1 MVLCWYGTAILEWS
15 PLKGHPPRMKQ
26 AITRLP
32 GLCIIL
38 MAGSVLVFQPGG
50 LFRFVWIK
58 LAVVIIAVL
67 AGLLSPLRARI
78 PLAVQAATAAC
89 VVWIAVAMFLSDT
102 PLASLAGRWP
112 RYEGLLTLGVYVAV
126 FAVGATVLGG
136 DSAGQRR
143 KLLSMS
149 LSAVAVVL
157 LLIAVLESA
166 GLRPLGGAADVR
178 PGATLGN
185 ATDQGLVGF
194 VIAGVLSAGGGPGH
208 GWQDWL
214 RRAGLFAAAGVAV
227 LSGSRAALAG
237 LLIVAL
243 FASYVWMRDRSWA
256 RPKIAAGA
264 ALAAAGVAGGVLLV
278 PAARDRLLSAGTVD
292 GRWLLWDRSLGL
304 IGADPV
310 FGVGPSGFVDAL
322 PAYLNGEWARSVGDS
337 FPADSP
343 HSWPLQLLAAGGF
356 PLLLLVLILGAVA
369 VMTVV
374 RRMKESPDGADRRYL
389 AVVLVT
395 VAAYGLALLTHFT
408 SIGTTALVALLCGGL
423 VGREGAG
430 SPAFRSTAMPGAVPG
445 KLAAISAGMFRPAIA
460 TAAGVVLVA
469 AGLGVAVPAALAEWP
484 MGAGARAAA
493 AGDAALAEQSFQQA
507 RQLRPWDSDT
517 ALLAAQAFAGPA
529 TAGDQQAA
537 RYAVEWGSLA
547 RERTPR
553 SQEAGTALAVG
564 YLYSGD
570 PGAAK
575 TLLDG
580 LVRDAPYSTGLYVQR
595 GVAQFG
601 MGRAA
606 EAIADLEHAAA
617 LDPGLDTPWRIL
629 ANIHQR
635 LGNAEAAQ
643 AASRHA
649 DTLSKG

>member
-1 MVLCWYGTAILEWS
+1 
-15 PLKGHPPRMKQ
+15 MKQ

-32 GLCIIL
+32 ALCIIL
-38 MAGSVLVFQPGG
+38 MAGSILVFQPGG

-58 LAVVIIAVL
+58 LVVVIIAVL

-78 PLAVQAATAAC
+78 PWAVQAATAAC
-89 VVWIAVAMFLSDT
+89 VVWIAVAMLLSDT
-102 PLASLAGRWP
+102 PLASMAGRWP
-112 RYEGLLTLGVYVAV
+112 RYEGMLTLGVYVAV
-126 FAVGATVLGG
+126 FAVGAKVLGG
-136 DSAGQRR
+136 ASAGQRR

-149 LSAVAVVL
+149 LAAAALVL
-157 LLIAVLESA
+157 LPIAVLESA

-194 VIAGVLSAGGGPGH
+194 VIAGVLSAGGSSER
-208 GWQDWL
+208 GWQMWL
-214 RRAGLFAAAGVAV
+214 RRAGLFAAAGVAI

-243 FASYVWMRDRSWA
+243 FASYMWMRGRSWA

-264 ALAAAGVAGGVLLV
+264 ALAVAGVAVGVLLV

-292 GRWLLWDRSLGL
+292 GRRLLWDRSLGL

-310 FGVGPSGFVDAL
+310 FGVGPSGLVDAL
-322 PAYLNGEWARSVGDS
+322 PAYLNQEWARSVGDS

-343 HSWPLQLLAAGGF
+343 HSWPLQALASGGV
-356 PLLLLVLILGAVA
+356 PLLLLVLVLGAVA
-369 VMTVV
+369 VVAVV
-374 RRMKESPDGADRRYL
+374 RRMKEAGHGADRRYL

-395 VAAYGLALLTHFT
+395 AAAYGLALLTHFT
-408 SIGTTALVALLCGGL
+408 SIGTTALVAFLCGGL
-423 VGREGAG
+423 VGCEGVG
-430 SPAFRSTAMPGAVPG
+430 FSVFRSRV
-445 KLAAISAGMFRPAIA
+445 S
-460 TAAGVVLVA
+460 TAAGLVLVA
-469 AGLGVAVPAALAEWP
+469 AGLTVAVPATIAEWP
-484 MGAGARAAA
+484 MGSGAQAAA
-493 AGDAALAEQSFQQA
+493 AGDADLAEQAFQQA

-529 TAGDQQAA
+529 TAGDQGAA
-537 RYAVEWGSLA
+537 RYAVDWGSLA
-547 RERTPR
+547 RDRTPR
-553 SQEAGTALAVG
+553 SQEAGTALAIG

-575 TLLDG
+575 NLLDD
-580 LVRDAPYSTGLYVQR
+580 LVRDAPYSTGLYMHR

-601 MGRAA
+601 LGRPA
-606 EAIADLEHAAA
+606 EAVADLQYAAA

-643 AASRHA
+643 AASQRA
-649 DTLSKG
+649 DALSGR

>member
-1 MVLCWYGTAILEWS
+1 
-15 PLKGHPPRMKQ
+15 MKQ

-32 GLCIIL
+32 ALCIIL
-38 MAGSVLVFQPGG
+38 MAGSLLVFQPGG

-58 LAVVIIAVL
+58 LVVVIIAVL

-78 PLAVQAATAAC
+78 PWAVQAATAAC
-89 VVWIAVAMFLSDT
+89 VVWIAVAMLLSDT
-102 PLASLAGRWP
+102 PLASMAGRWP

-126 FAVGATVLGG
+126 FAVGAKVLGG
-136 DSAGQRR
+136 ASDGQRR
-143 KLLSMS
+143 RLLSLS
-149 LSAVAVVL
+149 LAAVALVL

-166 GLRPLGGAADVR
+166 GMRPLGGAADVR
-178 PGATLGN
+178 PGAALGN

-194 VIAGVLSAGGGPGH
+194 VIAGVLSAGDSSGR
-208 GWQDWL
+208 GWQAWL
-214 RRAGLFAAAGVAV
+214 RRAGLFAAAGVAI

-243 FASYVWMRDRSWA
+243 CASFMWMRSRSWA
-256 RPKIAAGA
+256 WPRIAAGA
-264 ALAAAGVAGGVLLV
+264 MLAAVGVAVGVLLV

-322 PAYLNGEWARSVGDS
+322 PAYLNEEWARSVGDS

-343 HSWPLQLLAAGGF
+343 HSWPLQALASGGV
-356 PLLLLVLILGAVA
+356 PLLLLVLVLGAVA
-369 VMTVV
+369 VLTVV
-374 RRMKESPDGADRRYL
+374 RRIKEAGHGGDRRYL

-408 SIGTTALVALLCGGL
+408 SIGTTALVAFLCGGL
-423 VGREGAG
+423 VGCEGRG
-430 SPAFRSTAMPGAVPG
+430 FSVFRSRV
-445 KLAAISAGMFRPAIA
+445 S
-460 TAAGVVLVA
+460 TAAGLVLVA
-469 AGLGVAVPAALAEWP
+469 AGLTVAVPATIAEWQ
-484 MGAGARAAA
+484 MGSGAQVAA
-493 AGDAALAEQSFQQA
+493 AGNADLAEEAFQQA

-517 ALLAAQAFAGPA
+517 PLLAAQAFAGPA

-547 RERTPR
+547 RDRTPR
-553 SQEAGTALAVG
+553 SQEAGTALAIG

-575 TLLDG
+575 NVLDD
-580 LVRDAPYSTGLYVQR
+580 LVRDAPYSTGLYVHR

-601 MGRAA
+601 LGRAA
-606 EAIADLEHAAA
+606 DGIADLEHAAA

-643 AASRHA
+643 AASQRA
-649 DTLSKG
+649 DTLSGR

>member
-1 MVLCWYGTAILEWS
+1 
-15 PLKGHPPRMKQ
+15 MKQ

-32 GLCIIL
+32 GLCVIL
-38 MAGSVLVFQPGG
+38 MAGSILAFQPGG

-58 LAVVIIAVL
+58 LLVVTIAVL

-89 VVWIAVAMFLSDT
+89 VVWIAVVMLLSDT
-102 PLASLAGRWP
+102 PLASMAGRWP

-126 FAVGATVLGG
+126 FAVGAKVLGG
-136 DSAGQRR
+136 DFAARRR
-143 KLLSMS
+143 KLFS
-149 LSAVAVVL
+149 LSLAAVALVL

-166 GLRPLGGAADVR
+166 GLRPLGGTADVR

-194 VIAGVLSAGGGPGH
+194 VIAGVLSAGAGSER
-208 GWQDWL
+208 GWQVWL
-214 RRAGLFAAAGVAV
+214 RRAGLFAAAGVAI

-237 LLIVAL
+237 LLIVAV
-243 FASYVWMRDRSWA
+243 FGSYMWMKDRSWA

-264 ALAAAGVAGGVLLV
+264 VLVAAGVAVGVLLI

-292 GRWLLWDRSLGL
+292 GRWLLWDRTLGL

-322 PAYLNGEWARSVGDS
+322 PAYLNEEWARSVGDS

-343 HSWPLQLLAAGGF
+343 HSWPLQLLAAGGV
-356 PLLLLVLILGAVA
+356 PLLLLALVLGAVA
-369 VMTVV
+369 VLAAV
-374 RRMKESPDGADRRYL
+374 RRMKEAQHGADRRYL

-408 SIGTTALVALLCGGL
+408 SIGTTALVAFLCGGL
-423 VGREGAG
+423 VGREGPGLAV
-430 SPAFRSTAMPGAVPG
+430 FRSRGMAGEIPG
-445 KLAAISAGMFRPAIA
+445 KLTAIAAGMFRPAVS
-460 TAAGVVLVA
+460 TAAGLVLVA
-469 AGLGVAVPAALAEWP
+469 AGLAIAVPATIAEWP
-484 MGAGARAAA
+484 MGAGAKAAA
-493 AGDAALAEQSFQQA
+493 AGDVALAEESFQQA
-507 RQLRPWDSDT
+507 RRLRPWDSDT

-553 SQEAGTALAVG
+553 SQEAGTALAIG

-570 PGAAK
+570 LGAAK
-575 TLLDG
+575 NLLDD
-580 LVRDAPYSTGLYVQR
+580 LVREAPYSTGLYVHR

-601 MGRAA
+601 LGQAA
-606 EAIADLEHAAA
+606 EGIADLEHAAA

-629 ANIHQR
+629 SNIYVR
-635 LGNAEAAQ
+635 LGNAEAAH
-643 AASRHA
+643 AASQRA
-649 DTLSKG
+649 DTLSGR

>member
-1 MVLCWYGTAILEWS
+1 
-15 PLKGHPPRMKQ
+15 MKQ

-32 GLCIIL
+32 GLCVVL
-38 MAGSVLVFQPGG
+38 MAGSTLVFQPGG

-58 LAVVIIAVL
+58 LVVVMIAVL

-78 PLAVQAATAAC
+78 PVAVQAATAAC
-89 VVWIAVAMFLSDT
+89 VVWIAVAMLLSDT

-126 FAVGATVLGG
+126 FAVGAKVLAGA
-136 DSAGQRR
+136 SAGQRR
-143 KLLSMS
+143 QLLSTS
-149 LSAVAVVL
+149 LAAVAVVL
-157 LLIAVLESA
+157 LLVAVLESA

-185 ATDQGLVGF
+185 ATDQGLIGF
-194 VIAGVLSAGGGPGH
+194 VIAGVLSAGGGPER
-208 GWQDWL
+208 GWQVWL
-214 RRAGLFAAAGVAV
+214 RRAGLIAAAGVAI

-243 FASYVWMRDRSWA
+243 FASYVWMRSRSWA

-264 ALAAAGVAGGVLLV
+264 VLAAAAVAVGVLLV

-304 IGADPV
+304 VGADPV

-322 PAYLNGEWARSVGDS
+322 PAYLNAEWARSVGDS
-337 FPADSP
+337 VPADSP
-343 HSWPLQLLAAGGF
+343 HSWPLQLLAAGGV
-356 PLLLLVLILGAVA
+356 PLLMLGLVLGAVA
-369 VMTVV
+369 VAAAV
-374 RRMKESPDGADRRYL
+374 RRMKATQHGADRRYL
-389 AVVLVT
+389 VVVLVT
-395 VAAYGLALLTHFT
+395 VAAYGLTLLTHFT
-408 SIGTTALVALLCGGL
+408 SIGTTALVAFLCGGL
-423 VGREGAG
+423 VGREGTG
-430 SPAFRSTAMPGAVPG
+430 LPAVSSRAVEVIPG
-445 KLAAISAGMFRPAIA
+445 KLTAAFAGIFRPAVS
-460 TAAGVVLVA
+460 TAAGAVLVA
-469 AGLGVAVPAALAEWP
+469 AGLAVAVPAAIAEWP

-493 AGDAALAEQSFQQA
+493 AGDVALAEQAFQQA

-537 RYAVEWGSLA
+537 RRAVEWGSLA

-553 SQEAGTALAVG
+553 SQEAGTALAIG

-575 TLLDG
+575 TVLDG

-601 MGRAA
+601 LGRASDG
-606 EAIADLEHAAA
+606 IADLEHAAA

-629 ANIHQR
+629 SNIYQR
-635 LGNAEAAQ
+635 MGNAEAAQ
-643 AASRHA
+643 AANRHA
-649 DTLSKG
+649 ESLSKH

>member
-1 MVLCWYGTAILEWS
+1 
-15 PLKGHPPRMKQ
+15 MKQ

-38 MAGSVLVFQPGG
+38 MAGSILVFQPGG

-58 LAVVIIAVL
+58 LVVVIIAVL

-89 VVWIAVAMFLSDT
+89 VVWIAVAMLLSDS
-102 PLASLAGRWP
+102 PLASMAGRWP
-112 RYEGLLTLGVYVAV
+112 RYEGLLTLGAYVAV
-126 FAVGATVLGG
+126 FAVGAKVLGG
-136 DSAGQRR
+136 GSAGQRR

-149 LSAVAVVL
+149 LSAVGLVL
-157 LLIAVLESA
+157 LLVAVLESA

-185 ATDQGLVGF
+185 ATDQGLAGF
-194 VIAGVLSAGGGPGH
+194 VIAGVLSAGGGSER
-208 GWQDWL
+208 GWQLWL
-214 RRAGLFAAAGVAV
+214 RRAGLFAAEGVAI

-237 LLIVAL
+237 LLIVAV
-243 FASYVWMRDRSWA
+243 FASYMWMRSRSWG

-264 ALAAAGVAGGVLLV
+264 VLAAAAVAIGVLLV

-343 HSWPLQLLAAGGF
+343 HSWPLQLLAAGGV
-356 PLLLLVLILGAVA
+356 PLLLLALVLGAVA
-369 VMTVV
+369 VVTMV
-374 RRMKESPDGADRRYL
+374 RRMKEARHGADRRYL

-408 SIGTTALVALLCGGL
+408 SIGTTALVAFLCGGL
-423 VGREGAG
+423 VGREVAG
-430 SPAFRSTAMPGAVPG
+430 FPAFRSGAGVPG
-445 KLAAISAGMFRPAIA
+445 RLTAKLAGIFRPAVS
-460 TAAGVVLVA
+460 TAAGAVLVA
-469 AGLGVAVPAALAEWP
+469 AGLAVAVPAAMAEWP
-484 MGAGARAAA
+484 MAAGARAAA
-493 AGDAALAEQSFQQA
+493 AGDVALAEQSFQQA

-553 SQEAGTALAVG
+553 SQEAGTALAIG
-564 YLYSGD
+564 YLYGGD

-580 LVRDAPYSTGLYVQR
+580 LVRDAPYSTGLYVHR

-629 ANIHQR
+629 TNIYQR

-643 AASRHA
+643 AASQHA

>member
-1 MVLCWYGTAILEWS
+1 
-15 PLKGHPPRMKQ
+15 MKQ

-32 GLCIIL
+32 GLCIVL
-38 MAGSVLVFQPGG
+38 MAGSILVFQPGG

-58 LAVVIIAVL
+58 LVVVMIGVL
-67 AGLLSPLRARI
+67 AGVVSPLRARI

-89 VVWIAVAMFLSDT
+89 VVWIAAAMLLSDT

-126 FAVGATVLGG
+126 FGVGAKVLGG
-136 DSAGQRR
+136 ALAGRSRQ
-143 KLLSMS
+143 LLSTS
-149 LSAVAVVL
+149 LAAAAVVL
-157 LLIAVLESA
+157 LLVAVLESN

-185 ATDQGLVGF
+185 ATDQGLIGF
-194 VIAGVLSAGGGPGH
+194 VIAGVLSAGGGPER
-208 GWQDWL
+208 GWQFWL
-214 RRAGLFAAAGVAV
+214 RRAGLIAAAGVAI

-243 FASYVWMRDRSWA
+243 FGSSVWMRSRSWA

-264 ALAAAGVAGGVLLV
+264 VLAAAAVAFGVLLV

-304 IGADPV
+304 VSADPV

-322 PAYLNGEWARSVGDS
+322 PAYLNAEWARSVGDS

-343 HSWPLQLLAAGGF
+343 HSWPLQLLAAGGV
-356 PLLLLVLILGAVA
+356 PLLLLVLVLGAVA
-369 VMTVV
+369 VAAAV
-374 RRMKESPDGADRRYL
+374 RRMKETQHGADRRYMV
-389 AVVLVT
+389 VVLVT

-408 SIGTTALVALLCGGL
+408 SIGTTALVAFLCGGL
-423 VGREGAG
+423 VGREGTGFPAVS
-430 SPAFRSTAMPGAVPG
+430 SPAVEGIPG
-445 KLAAISAGMFRPAIA
+445 KLTAAFAGIFRPAVS
-460 TAAGVVLVA
+460 TAAGAVLVA
-469 AGLGVAVPAALAEWP
+469 AGLAVAVPAAIAEWP
-484 MGAGARAAA
+484 MGAGAKAAA
-493 AGDAALAEQSFQQA
+493 AGDVALAEQAFQQA

-537 RYAVEWGSLA
+537 RRAVEWGSLA

-553 SQEAGTALAVG
+553 SQEAGSALAIG

-575 TLLDG
+575 TVLDG
-580 LVRDAPYSTGLYVQR
+580 LVREAPYSTGLYVQR

-601 MGRAA
+601 LGRAA
-606 EAIADLEHAAA
+606 DGIADLEHAAA
-617 LDPGLDTPWRIL
+617 LDPGLDTPWRVL
-629 ANIHQR
+629 ANIYQR
-635 LGNAEAAQ
+635 MGNAEAAQ
-643 AASRHA
+643 AANRQA
-649 DTLSKG
+649 EGLSKR